1 MMDYTEQK
9 ITGKTVFQGKII
21 QVELDEIPLPNGR
34 PARREVVRHPG
45 GVCILALDQDGQV
58 TLVRQYRYP
67 MAEHI
72 IELPAGKLD
81 PGEEPSAAARRELE
95 EETGLR
101 PGKLD
106 YLGCLLASPG
116 FCTERLHMFL
126 ARDLERLPSHP
137 DEDEFLDVFTMPYEQ
152 LLAQVMAG
160 ELQDAKT
167 VAITLKTKVLL
178 GL

>member
-21 QVELDEIPLPNGR
+21 QVELDEITLPNGR

-45 GVCILALDQDGQV
+45 GVCILALDRNGQV

-95 EETGLR
+95 EETGL
-101 PGKLD
+101 PAGKLD
-106 YLGCLLASPG
+106 YLGCLLAS
-116 FCTERLHMFL
+116 
-126 ARDLERLPSHP
+126 
-137 DEDEFLDVFTMPYEQ
+137 
-152 LLAQVMAG
+152 AG
-160 ELQDAKT
+160 
-167 VAITLKTKVLL
+167 V
-178 GL
+178 

>member
-1 MMDYTEQK
+1 MDYTERK
-9 ITGKTVFQGKII
+9 VTGKTVFEGHII
-21 QVELDEIPLPNGR
+21 QVELDEIALPNGR
-34 PARREVVRHPG
+34 PAQREVVRHPG
-45 GVCILALDQDGQV
+45 GVCVLALDQDGQV

-101 PGKLD
+101 AGKLT
-106 YLGCLLASPG
+106 YLGYLLASPG
-116 FCTERLHMFL
+116 FCDERLHMFL
-126 ARDLERLPSHP
+126 AQELEHLDSHP
-137 DEDEFLDVFTMPYEQ
+137 DEDEFLDVFTMPYSE
-152 LLAQVMAG
+152 LLSKVMAG
-160 ELQDAKT
+160 ELHDAKS

>member
-21 QVELDEIPLPNGR
+21 QVELDEITLPNGR

-81 PGEEPSAAARRELE
+81 PGEEPSAAARRELA
-95 EETGLR
+95 LAPR
-101 PGKLD
+101 YD
-106 YLGCLLASPG
+106 YLLVNSQVEQAARQLGEIIAAAKCVPARNRELL
-116 FCTERLHMFL
+116 EHFL
-126 ARDLERLPSHP
+126 
-137 DEDEFLDVFTMPYEQ
+137 
-152 LLAQVMAG
+152 G
-160 ELQDAKT
+160 
-167 VAITLKTKVLL
+167 
-178 GL
+178 